1 MASKTQYY
9 DLFRRLVDTEK
20 EYADRLKE
28 SARKAEN
35 LGVRVL
41 IEAVAMDSLKHS
53 MIYKSIVEG
62 LDNVEYLTKPESAV
76 ITSEID
82 YHITT
87 EADFIRKLQEI
98 IPNCSDE
105 TIKFLLK
112 IILEDEIRHH
122 AMLRTIKELIVKKQK
137 QLDEN
142 LWKFLEGELERSRIR
157 G

>member
-9 DLFRRLVDTEK
+9 GLFRKLVDTEK

-62 LDNVEYLTKPESAV
+62 LDNVEYLTKPESAA
-76 ITSEID
+76 ITNEID

-87 EADFIRKLQEI
+87 EAEFIRKLQEI

-142 LWKFLEGELERSRIR
+142 LWKFLEGELERSRSGR
-157 G
+157 